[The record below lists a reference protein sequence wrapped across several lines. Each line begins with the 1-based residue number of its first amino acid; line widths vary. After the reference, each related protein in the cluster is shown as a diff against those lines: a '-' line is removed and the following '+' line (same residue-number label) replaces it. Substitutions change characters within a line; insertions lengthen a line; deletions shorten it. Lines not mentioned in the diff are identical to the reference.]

1 MSAKVSARIN
11 LPKMINLTATI
22 KTRVVVELR

>member
-1 MSAKVSARIN
+1 MSAKVSSKVN

-22 KTRVVVELR
+22 KTKVVVELR

>member
-1 MSAKVSARIN
+1 MSAKISSRIRI
-11 LPKMINLTATI
+11 PKIIYFTATI